1 MFDVLRTRKGK
12 LKDKIELELEK
23 SNPDIDVI
31 LQYVDD
37 YEISNIEKIKKL
49 KRDKKVELN
58 KINGALKQTINAHGP
73 ITKELIGSAS
83 KRILG
88 SLLLNKVDELLLLK
102 KKILIRLI
110 FFSLGLILTLIF
122 TKLYHF

>member
-1 MFDVLRTRKGK
+1 MFDILRTRKGK
-12 LKDKIELELEK
+12 LKDKIAYELDKE
-23 SNPDIDVI
+23 NPSVVVI
-31 LQYVDD
+31 LEYVDE
-37 YEISNIEKIKKL
+37 YEKANLETIIKL
-49 KRDKKVELN
+49 KKGKKVETN
-58 KINGALKQTINAHGP
+58 RINGALKQTINAHGP

>member
-12 LKDKIELELEK
+12 LKDKIEFELEK

-37 YEISNIEKIKKL
+37 YEVSNLETIKKL

-83 KRILG
+83 KRIYG
-88 SLLLNKVDELLLLK
+88 ALLDLEKENIFKRIIK
-102 KKILIRLI
+102 WIR
-110 FFSLGLILTLIF
+110 
-122 TKLYHF
+122 K

>member
-37 YEISNIEKIKKL
+37 YEISNLETIKKL

>member
-37 YEISNIEKIKKL
+37 YEISNL
-49 KRDKKVELN
+49 
-58 KINGALKQTINAHGP
+58 
-73 ITKELIGSAS
+73 
-83 KRILG
+83 
-88 SLLLNKVDELLLLK
+88 
-102 KKILIRLI
+102 
-110 FFSLGLILTLIF
+110 
-122 TKLYHF
+122 

>member
-1 MFDVLRTRKGK
+1 MFDILRTRKGK
-12 LKDKIELELEK
+12 LKDKIAYELDKE
-23 SNPDIDVI
+23 NPSVDVI
-31 LQYVDD
+31 LEYVDE
-37 YEISNIEKIKKL
+37 YEKANLETIIKL
-49 KRDKKVELN
+49 KKGKKVETN
-58 KINGALKQTINAHGP
+58 RINGALKQTINAHGP

>member
-37 YEISNIEKIKKL
+37 YEISNLETIKKL

-88 SLLLNKVDELLLLK
+88 SLLDLEKENIFKRIIK
-102 KKILIRLI
+102 WIR
-110 FFSLGLILTLIF
+110 
-122 TKLYHF
+122 K